1 MFGWFRKLAGLGE
14 PQADSAQTA
23 PATQAEPTSP
33 SQAPVSMPE
42 QWAQPRVAA
51 SSQEAAPQR
60 PTQAAPQQVPE
71 ARAVVTMPADYVVPE
86 PPTVAVPEHRAE
98 PPTAPAPQPA
108 EVAPAPAA
116 ETQHAPEVA
125 PVEAPVEAPRFEVAE
140 LDSIDEDDGDEP
152 EATAAEAEEPR
163 CAGLI
168 PTPSGRPAMPL
179 SAHPNFAGLGLA
191 PAPQHPPR
199 MLQPEAALTT
209 EAQLEL
215 LRLFDDLFGPR
226 GRYRLEWRTGRDPGD
241 DAVFSEIMSADL
253 VRRVQNTIADV
264 AELERPEPLRAIEPA
279 KPASDAGDE
288 LKRAS

>member
-14 PQADSAQTA
+14 PQADSAQNA
-23 PATQAEPTSP
+23 PAPQVEPTSP
-33 SQAPVSMPE
+33 SQAPASTPQE
-42 QWAQPRVAA
+42 WAQPRVAA
-51 SSQEAAPQR
+51 PLQSTPAPRQQAAAPQ
-60 PTQAAPQQVPE
+60 PVAPAATV
-71 ARAVVTMPADYVVPE
+71 PADYVVPE
-86 PPTVAVPEHRAE
+86 PPTVVVPE
-98 PPTAPAPQPA
+98 PPVVAPVQPAQAIA
-108 EVAPAPAA
+108 EVAPA
-116 ETQHAPEVA
+116 
-125 PVEAPVEAPRFEVAE
+125 EAPVQEPRFEAVE
-140 LDSIDEDDGDEP
+140 LDAVDEDDYDEP
-152 EATAAEAEEPR
+152 EAAAAETEEPGY
-163 CAGLI
+163 AGLF
-168 PTPSGRPAMPL
+168 PTPSCRPAMPL

-279 KPASDAGDE
+279 KPTSDAGDDE

>member
-23 PATQAEPTSP
+23 PAPQAEPTSP

-51 SSQEAAPQR
+51 PLQAAAPQ
-60 PTQAAPQQVPE
+60 PTPE
-71 ARAVVTMPADYVVPE
+71 ARAVVTTPADYVVPE
-86 PPTVAVPEHRAE
+86 PPTVAVPEHRVE
-98 PPTAPAPQPA
+98 APAAAASPPA

-116 ETQHAPEVA
+116 EVA
-125 PVEAPVEAPRFEVAE
+125 PVEAPVEAPSFEVAE
-140 LDSIDEDDGDEP
+140 LDSIDEDDYEEP
-152 EATAAEAEEPR
+152 EATEVEAESEEPR
-163 CAGLI
+163 YAGLI

-279 KPASDAGDE
+279 RPANDAGDDE